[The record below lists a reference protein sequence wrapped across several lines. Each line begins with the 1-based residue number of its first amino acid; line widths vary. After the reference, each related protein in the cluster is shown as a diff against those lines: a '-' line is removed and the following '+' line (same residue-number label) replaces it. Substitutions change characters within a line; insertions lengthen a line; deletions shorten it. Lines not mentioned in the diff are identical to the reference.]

1 MSEFP
6 AEGGENG
13 DMQAVMENFQKK
25 NNLVTGRT
33 HVSHHPQVTS
43 SSQMLTTNQSQS
55 SSSSRVAKSSQRIL
69 TSSSSSSEMKASSM
83 KSDLTELKRG
93 ISEMKNM
100 TNFSRMRS
108 SMENLVD
115 RDAGGKEEAD
125 LTEPLVTFPD
135 PDTPPPVTA
144 GSPSQLTSLNTLN
157 NLHGMN
163 QPLGITNISGGQE
176 TMKFEQ
182 KKMTSASKTKVV
194 TDGFSAEKATANSAE
209 MRALQ
214 AGDVSY
220 KEQSAATAARARVE
234 LDGVSAEKSIAAA
247 REQRSLKA
255 GDLSHQESNN
265 MAASTMKLQSDSF
278 SSEKKAMAAQQQ
290 RQTVTSSGIF
300 NHEKHVA
307 SSSQS
312 SITIASKGVTSKSSM
327 LTAASAVNQLMNGI
341 LPAEEELLSLPLDD
355 LDLLCSKSNPQD
367 VERAIAKYC
376 GFLDNFLEKLKSAE
390 QKKAPLLLN
399 RVNEIIRKAWAVPTH
414 GHELGYTLCNTL
426 RTRGGL
432 DLLMT
437 NCVASDQDL
446 QFSSAR
452 LLEQC
457 LTTENRAHV
466 VEHGLEKVVNVACVC
481 TKNANSVDHA
491 RVGTGI
497 LEHLFK
503 HSEGTCSDVI
513 RLGGL
518 DAVLFECRKNDVE
531 TLRHCA
537 GALANLSLYGGAEN
551 QEAMIKRK
559 VPMWLFPLAFHND
572 DNIKYY
578 ACLAIAV
585 LVANKEIEAA
595 VLKSGTLDLVEP
607 FVTSHNPYEFAKS
620 NLAHA
625 HGQSKNWLERLVP
638 VLSSKREEARNLAA
652 FHFCMEAGIKK
663 RQGNTEIFRA
673 IGAIEPLK
681 KVASC
686 PNAIASKYAAQ
697 ALRLIGEEIPH
708 KLSQQV
714 PLWSTEDVREWV
726 KQIGFAECAGNFVES
741 RVDGDLLLQLTEE
754 NLREDIGLTNGI
766 RRRRFTRELQNLKK
780 MADYSSR
787 DTGNLNSFL
796 QSIGQEFSIYTYSML
811 NAGVDKDSI
820 RNLSEDQLLSECGIA
835 NSIHR
840 LRILDAIKNMQHNQF
855 SSCEN
860 ESPDKSLDVFVS
872 YRRSNGS
879 QLASLLKVHLQ
890 LRGFSVFIDVE
901 RLEAGKF
908 DNNLLQSIRQ
918 AKHFLLVLTPKALER
933 CIQDNECKDWVHR
946 EIVAALQSQCNI
958 IPIIDNFQWPE
969 PEELPEDMR
978 AVCHFNGVRWIHD
991 YQDACVDKLERFMR
1005 GEIPMRSELSGGIP
1019 RGMAS
1024 KDPTTIQSRFRKT
1037 PSPSRWLMGLPPAS
1051 PRVKFLH
1058 GHPGESPVPRRPCN
1072 SSSTRSKSL
1081 ELLDKEEEIESRTS
1095 TANRESPTRPRSRSL
1110 DGFLDEDLPTEDS
1123 QSINVNGEVAV
1134 EWAEGSENLDKRS
1147 MRFVQG
1153 SSNLE
1158 KDPKFVGKYKNF
1170 ETSSREFQNLGEGCI
1185 RYIRN
1190 SNDLQTDPT
1199 KFVQKSKSW
1208 DEGSEDMK
1216 HIEKGSTIFNQGCEN
1231 LNDNCTKLEHTK
1243 EGSMDVIKGLKNVER
1258 SKIKEF
1264 QESDFS
1270 KENTSRFSQASD
1282 GLGWLNMKENQGVK
1296 NLDEAGIKE
1305 EQKNGMQNL
1314 WCKSKERESVRKD
1327 SVGSNGRYQKVNYLE
1342 FSKNGE
1348 ENKSKPIEE
1357 ENILES
1363 WRASKAVQDNNFI
1376 DTNIGEFVSGQQEA
1390 KFVASKPR
1398 RNLNNPLWKISPS
1411 KNSIILN
1418 SAYTEL
1424 DKSVSELCSEQCLGD
1439 STSINSLYNPQP
1451 LPRHRNRG
1459 IFSDNL
1465 ESSAESN
1472 SSDTENSQTHKHQQ
1486 YNLQISSEGNYS
1498 DTANIKKCIKGDKLK
1513 IPSEENDLETSDIKK
1528 QKSEENKLKIF
1539 SEENTLNREIL
1550 KRDEILSSN
1559 MIIPSEENHSE
1570 KKIHEKPKTPAH
1582 NLKISSDTEVPPRDK
1597 SQLDNLKLHSVE
1609 DCLER
1614 KAPRR
1619 PPKGLRGSHGDKRC
1633 IAKARSCGA
1642 GLDVEEDTER
1652 SARDKVQGSLLS
1664 LPAGAEPKRKRNF
1677 MDKCVNKVRAFMRK

>member
-1 MSEFP
+1 MSVDRGLNMLHKHGSKSHGAVYKGRGAFLKSMSEFP
-6 AEGGENG
+6 VDGSENG
-13 DMQAVMENFQKK
+13 DMHTVMENFQKK

-33 HVSHHPQVTS
+33 HHVTHHPQVTTT
-43 SSQMLTTNQSQS
+43 SSQMLTTNQSQRQSSSTSTTS

-69 TSSSSSSEMKASSM
+69 TSSSSSEMKASSM

-93 ISEMKNM
+93 ISEMKNIS
-100 TNFSRMRS
+100 TNFSQRLRS

-115 RDAGGKEEAD
+115 RDGNGSEETN

-135 PDTPPPVTA
+135 PDTPPPVSDAVTLTG
-144 GSPSQLTSLNTLN
+144 GSPSQLSSLNSLN
-157 NLHGMN
+157 NLHHGMN
-163 QPLGITNISGGQE
+163 PPINIPNMANLPTGQE
-176 TMKFEQ
+176 TMKYEQ
-182 KKMTSASKTKVV
+182 KKVTSASKTKVV

-234 LDGVSAEKSIAAA
+234 LDGVSAEKSVAAA

-278 SSEKKAMAAQQQ
+278 TSEKKAMAAQQQ
-290 RQTVTSSGIF
+290 RQTVTSTGIF
-300 NHEKHVA
+300 NHEKHMA

-312 SITIASKGVTSKSSM
+312 SITIASKSGVSASKSM
-327 LTAASAVNQLMNGI
+327 INAASAVNQLMNGMR
-341 LPAEEELLSLPLDD
+341 PPTAEDELLSLPLDD

-367 VERAIAKYC
+367 VDCAIAKYC
-376 GFLDNFLEKLKSAE
+376 SLLDSFVERLKASADGS
-390 QKKAPLLLN
+390 KSSSAGSGSKAPQLLN

-432 DLLMT
+432 DLLMS
-437 NCVASDQDL
+437 NCVANDHEL

-466 VEHGLEKVVNVACVC
+466 VENGLEKVVNVACVC

-663 RQGNTEIFRA
+663 QQGNTEIFRT

-726 KQIGFAECAGNFVES
+726 KQIGFAEVAPNFVES

-766 RRRRFTRELQNLKK
+766 MRRRFARELQNLKK

-820 RNLSEDQLLSECGIA
+820 RNLSEDQLLNECGIA

-840 LRILDAIKNMQHNQF
+840 IRILDAIKNMQHNQF
-855 SSCEN
+855 SSCEY

-918 AKHFLLVLTPKALER
+918 AKHFLLVLTPSALER
-933 CIQDNECKDWVHR
+933 CIQDTECKDWVHR

-978 AVCHFNGVRWIHD
+978 TVCHFNGVRWIHD

-1005 GEIPMRSELSGGIP
+1005 GEIPMRSEVLSAGIP
-1019 RGMAS
+1019 RSMAP
-1024 KDPTTIQSRFRKT
+1024 KDVTQPST
-1037 PSPSRWLMGLPPAS
+1037 PGSTNIRQPPNYQRMHS
-1051 PRVKFLH
+1051 
-1058 GHPGESPVPRRPCN
+1058 N
-1072 SSSTRSKSL
+1072 
-1081 ELLDKEEEIESRTS
+1081 ESR
-1095 TANRESPTRPRSRSL
+1095 
-1110 DGFLDEDLPTEDS
+1110 
-1123 QSINVNGEVAV
+1123 
-1134 EWAEGSENLDKRS
+1134 GSD
-1147 MRFVQG
+1147 
-1153 SSNLE
+1153 
-1158 KDPKFVGKYKNF
+1158 
-1170 ETSSREFQNLGEGCI
+1170 
-1185 RYIRN
+1185 
-1190 SNDLQTDPT
+1190 
-1199 KFVQKSKSW
+1199 
-1208 DEGSEDMK
+1208 
-1216 HIEKGSTIFNQGCEN
+1216 
-1231 LNDNCTKLEHTK
+1231 
-1243 EGSMDVIKGLKNVER
+1243 
-1258 SKIKEF
+1258 
-1264 QESDFS
+1264 
-1270 KENTSRFSQASD
+1270 
-1282 GLGWLNMKENQGVK
+1282 
-1296 NLDEAGIKE
+1296 
-1305 EQKNGMQNL
+1305 
-1314 WCKSKERESVRKD
+1314 KD
-1327 SVGSNGRYQKVNYLE
+1327 STGGR
-1342 FSKNGE
+1342 
-1348 ENKSKPIEE
+1348 
-1357 ENILES
+1357 
-1363 WRASKAVQDNNFI
+1363 D
-1376 DTNIGEFVSGQQEA
+1376 
-1390 KFVASKPR
+1390 
-1398 RNLNNPLWKISPS
+1398 
-1411 KNSIILN
+1411 
-1418 SAYTEL
+1418 
-1424 DKSVSELCSEQCLGD
+1424 
-1439 STSINSLYNPQP
+1439 
-1451 LPRHRNRG
+1451 
-1459 IFSDNL
+1459 
-1465 ESSAESN
+1465 
-1472 SSDTENSQTHKHQQ
+1472 
-1486 YNLQISSEGNYS
+1486 
-1498 DTANIKKCIKGDKLK
+1498 
-1513 IPSEENDLETSDIKK
+1513 
-1528 QKSEENKLKIF
+1528 
-1539 SEENTLNREIL
+1539 
-1550 KRDEILSSN
+1550 
-1559 MIIPSEENHSE
+1559 
-1570 KKIHEKPKTPAH
+1570 
-1582 NLKISSDTEVPPRDK
+1582 
-1597 SQLDNLKLHSVE
+1597 
-1609 DCLER
+1609 
-1614 KAPRR
+1614 
-1619 PPKGLRGSHGDKRC
+1619 
-1633 IAKARSCGA
+1633 
-1642 GLDVEEDTER
+1642 
-1652 SARDKVQGSLLS
+1652 
-1664 LPAGAEPKRKRNF
+1664 
-1677 MDKCVNKVRAFMRK
+1677 

>member
-1 MSEFP
+1 MHTTAPPRAVKQLRRNVGHHAPLNYRNRLMSEFP
-6 AEGGENG
+6 VDGSENG
-13 DMQAVMENFQKK
+13 DMHTVMENFQKK

-33 HVSHHPQVTS
+33 HHVTHHPQVTTT
-43 SSQMLTTNQSQS
+43 SSQMLTTNQSQRQSSSTSTSS
-55 SSSSRVAKSSQRIL
+55 SSSSRVKSSQRIL
-69 TSSSSSSEMKASSM
+69 STSSSSSEMKASSM

-100 TNFSRMRS
+100 STNFSQRLRS

-115 RDAGGKEEAD
+115 RDGNGPEETN

-135 PDTPPPVTA
+135 PDTPPPVSDAVTLTG
-144 GSPSQLTSLNTLN
+144 GSPSQLSSLNSLN
-157 NLHGMN
+157 NLHHGIN
-163 QPLGITNISGGQE
+163 QPINIPNIANLPAGQE

-234 LDGVSAEKSIAAA
+234 LDGVSAEKSVAAA

-265 MAASTMKLQSDSF
+265 MAASTIKLHSDSF
-278 SSEKKAMAAQQQ
+278 TSEKKAMAAQQQ
-290 RQTVTSSGIF
+290 RQTVTSTGIF
-300 NHEKHVA
+300 NHEKHME

-312 SITIASKGVTSKSSM
+312 SITIASKSGVSASKMIS
-327 LTAASAVNQLMNGI
+327 AASAVNQLMNGMR
-341 LPAEEELLSLPLDD
+341 PPTAEDELLCLPLDD

-367 VERAIAKYC
+367 VDCAITKYC
-376 GFLDNFLEKLKSAE
+376 SLLDNFVERLKANVDGCS
-390 QKKAPLLLN
+390 KSSSVSCGNKAPQLLN

-426 RTRGGL
+426 RMRGGL
-432 DLLMT
+432 DLLMS
-437 NCVASDQDL
+437 NCVANDHEL

-466 VEHGLEKVVNVACVC
+466 VENGLEKVVNVACVC

-503 HSEGTCSDVI
+503 HSEGTCSDVV

-607 FVTSHNPYEFAKS
+607 FITSHNPYEFAKS

-663 RQGNTEIFRA
+663 RQGNTEIFRT

-726 KQIGFAECAGNFVES
+726 KQIGFAEVAPNFVES

-766 RRRRFTRELQNLKK
+766 MRRRFARELQNLKK

-820 RNLSEDQLLSECGIA
+820 RNLSEDQLLTECGIT

-855 SSCEN
+855 SSCEY

-918 AKHFLLVLTPKALER
+918 AKHFLLVLTPSALER
-933 CIQDNECKDWVHR
+933 CVQDSECKDWVHR

-1005 GEIPMRSELSGGIP
+1005 GEIPARSELSAGIP
-1019 RGMAS
+1019 RSMAP
-1024 KDPTTIQSRFRKT
+1024 KDVTQPST
-1037 PSPSRWLMGLPPAS
+1037 PGNTNIRQPPNYQRMHS
-1051 PRVKFLH
+1051 
-1058 GHPGESPVPRRPCN
+1058 N
-1072 SSSTRSKSL
+1072 
-1081 ELLDKEEEIESRTS
+1081 ESR
-1095 TANRESPTRPRSRSL
+1095 
-1110 DGFLDEDLPTEDS
+1110 
-1123 QSINVNGEVAV
+1123 
-1134 EWAEGSENLDKRS
+1134 GSD
-1147 MRFVQG
+1147 
-1153 SSNLE
+1153 
-1158 KDPKFVGKYKNF
+1158 
-1170 ETSSREFQNLGEGCI
+1170 
-1185 RYIRN
+1185 
-1190 SNDLQTDPT
+1190 
-1199 KFVQKSKSW
+1199 
-1208 DEGSEDMK
+1208 
-1216 HIEKGSTIFNQGCEN
+1216 
-1231 LNDNCTKLEHTK
+1231 
-1243 EGSMDVIKGLKNVER
+1243 
-1258 SKIKEF
+1258 
-1264 QESDFS
+1264 
-1270 KENTSRFSQASD
+1270 
-1282 GLGWLNMKENQGVK
+1282 
-1296 NLDEAGIKE
+1296 
-1305 EQKNGMQNL
+1305 
-1314 WCKSKERESVRKD
+1314 KD
-1327 SVGSNGRYQKVNYLE
+1327 STCGR
-1342 FSKNGE
+1342 
-1348 ENKSKPIEE
+1348 
-1357 ENILES
+1357 
-1363 WRASKAVQDNNFI
+1363 D
-1376 DTNIGEFVSGQQEA
+1376 
-1390 KFVASKPR
+1390 
-1398 RNLNNPLWKISPS
+1398 
-1411 KNSIILN
+1411 
-1418 SAYTEL
+1418 
-1424 DKSVSELCSEQCLGD
+1424 
-1439 STSINSLYNPQP
+1439 
-1451 LPRHRNRG
+1451 
-1459 IFSDNL
+1459 
-1465 ESSAESN
+1465 
-1472 SSDTENSQTHKHQQ
+1472 
-1486 YNLQISSEGNYS
+1486 
-1498 DTANIKKCIKGDKLK
+1498 
-1513 IPSEENDLETSDIKK
+1513 
-1528 QKSEENKLKIF
+1528 
-1539 SEENTLNREIL
+1539 
-1550 KRDEILSSN
+1550 
-1559 MIIPSEENHSE
+1559 
-1570 KKIHEKPKTPAH
+1570 
-1582 NLKISSDTEVPPRDK
+1582 
-1597 SQLDNLKLHSVE
+1597 
-1609 DCLER
+1609 
-1614 KAPRR
+1614 
-1619 PPKGLRGSHGDKRC
+1619 
-1633 IAKARSCGA
+1633 
-1642 GLDVEEDTER
+1642 
-1652 SARDKVQGSLLS
+1652 
-1664 LPAGAEPKRKRNF
+1664 
-1677 MDKCVNKVRAFMRK
+1677 

>member
-1 MSEFP
+1 MKGYEGVRVMTERGDGTATSGQNRRDVYGKRREFFKNMSEFP
-6 AEGGENG
+6 AEGAENG

-25 NNLVTGRT
+25 NNLITGRS
-33 HVSHHPQVTS
+33 HSHHPQVTS
-43 SSQMLTTNQSQS
+43 SSQILTNQSQTSS

-69 TSSSSSSEMKASSM
+69 TSSSSSEMKASSM

-100 TNFSRMRS
+100 STNFSQRLRS

-115 RDAGGKEEAD
+115 RDGSGPEEND
-125 LTEPLVTFPD
+125 LSEPLVTFPD
-135 PDTPPPVTA
+135 PDTPPPVTGTVTLS
-144 GSPSQLTSLNTLN
+144 GSPSQLSSLNSLN
-157 NLHGMN
+157 NLHNMSPTINMSNMPNMSSLPAG
-163 QPLGITNISGGQE
+163 PE

-182 KKMTSASKTKVV
+182 KKVTSASKTKVV

-234 LDGVSAEKSIAAA
+234 MDGVSAEKSVASAM
-247 REQRSLKA
+247 EQRSLKA

-265 MAASTMKLQSDSF
+265 VAASSMKLQSDSF
-278 SSEKKAMAAQQQ
+278 TSEKKAMAAQQQ
-290 RQTVTSSGIF
+290 RQTVSSSGIY
-300 NHEKHVA
+300 NHEKHMA

-327 LTAASAVNQLMNGI
+327 ITAASAVNQLMNGMR
-341 LPAEEELLSLPLDD
+341 PGDDELLSLPLDD
-355 LDLLCSKSNPQD
+355 LDDLCSNSNTQD
-367 VERAIAKYC
+367 VGTAIAKYS
-376 GFLDNFLEKLKSAE
+376 GFLNNCVERLKANDSS
-390 QKKAPLLLN
+390 KSGKAPLLLN

-426 RTRGGL
+426 RTTGGL
-432 DLLMT
+432 ELLMT
-437 NCVASDQDL
+437 NCEASDHEL

-466 VEHGLEKVVNVACVC
+466 VENGLEKVVTVACVC

-559 VPMWLFPLAFHND
+559 VPVWLFPLAFHND

-595 VLKSGTLDLVEP
+595 VLESGTLNLVEP

-663 RQGNTEIFRA
+663 QQGNTEIFRA

-686 PNAIASKYAAQ
+686 PNAVASKYAAQ
-697 ALRLIGEEIPH
+697 ALRLINEEIPH

-726 KQIGFAECAGNFVES
+726 KQIGFAEYATNFVES

-787 DTGNLNSFL
+787 DIGNLNSFL
-796 QSIGQEFSIYTYSML
+796 QQIGAEFSIYTYGML
-811 NAGVDKDSI
+811 NAGVDKESI
-820 RNLSEDQLLSECGIA
+820 RNISEDQLLSECGIT

-840 LRILDAIKNMQHNQF
+840 LRILDAIKNGQSNSF
-855 SSCEN
+855 SPCGPD

-933 CIQDNECKDWVHR
+933 CTQDTEGKDWVHR

-1005 GEIPMRSELSGGIP
+1005 LETPVRSELSSGIY
-1019 RGMAS
+1019 RGIGS
-1024 KDPTTIQSRFRKT
+1024 KEVTT
-1037 PSPSRWLMGLPPAS
+1037 PSTPGSTNMRQPPNYQRMHS
-1051 PRVKFLH
+1051 
-1058 GHPGESPVPRRPCN
+1058 N
-1072 SSSTRSKSL
+1072 
-1081 ELLDKEEEIESRTS
+1081 ESR
-1095 TANRESPTRPRSRSL
+1095 
-1110 DGFLDEDLPTEDS
+1110 
-1123 QSINVNGEVAV
+1123 
-1134 EWAEGSENLDKRS
+1134 GSD
-1147 MRFVQG
+1147 
-1153 SSNLE
+1153 
-1158 KDPKFVGKYKNF
+1158 
-1170 ETSSREFQNLGEGCI
+1170 
-1185 RYIRN
+1185 
-1190 SNDLQTDPT
+1190 
-1199 KFVQKSKSW
+1199 
-1208 DEGSEDMK
+1208 
-1216 HIEKGSTIFNQGCEN
+1216 
-1231 LNDNCTKLEHTK
+1231 
-1243 EGSMDVIKGLKNVER
+1243 
-1258 SKIKEF
+1258 
-1264 QESDFS
+1264 
-1270 KENTSRFSQASD
+1270 
-1282 GLGWLNMKENQGVK
+1282 
-1296 NLDEAGIKE
+1296 
-1305 EQKNGMQNL
+1305 
-1314 WCKSKERESVRKD
+1314 KD
-1327 SVGSNGRYQKVNYLE
+1327 STNGR
-1342 FSKNGE
+1342 
-1348 ENKSKPIEE
+1348 
-1357 ENILES
+1357 
-1363 WRASKAVQDNNFI
+1363 D
-1376 DTNIGEFVSGQQEA
+1376 
-1390 KFVASKPR
+1390 
-1398 RNLNNPLWKISPS
+1398 
-1411 KNSIILN
+1411 
-1418 SAYTEL
+1418 
-1424 DKSVSELCSEQCLGD
+1424 
-1439 STSINSLYNPQP
+1439 
-1451 LPRHRNRG
+1451 
-1459 IFSDNL
+1459 
-1465 ESSAESN
+1465 
-1472 SSDTENSQTHKHQQ
+1472 
-1486 YNLQISSEGNYS
+1486 
-1498 DTANIKKCIKGDKLK
+1498 
-1513 IPSEENDLETSDIKK
+1513 
-1528 QKSEENKLKIF
+1528 
-1539 SEENTLNREIL
+1539 
-1550 KRDEILSSN
+1550 
-1559 MIIPSEENHSE
+1559 
-1570 KKIHEKPKTPAH
+1570 
-1582 NLKISSDTEVPPRDK
+1582 
-1597 SQLDNLKLHSVE
+1597 
-1609 DCLER
+1609 
-1614 KAPRR
+1614 
-1619 PPKGLRGSHGDKRC
+1619 
-1633 IAKARSCGA
+1633 
-1642 GLDVEEDTER
+1642 
-1652 SARDKVQGSLLS
+1652 
-1664 LPAGAEPKRKRNF
+1664 
-1677 MDKCVNKVRAFMRK
+1677 

>member
-1 MSEFP
+1 MTMVVNKINMSSYSAPRRAFFSGFHTKMSEFP
-6 AEGGENG
+6 VEGGENG
-13 DMQAVMENFQKK
+13 DMQSVMENFQKK
-25 NNLVTGRT
+25 NNLVTGRS
-33 HVSHHPQVTS
+33 HVSHHPQ
-43 SSQMLTTNQSQS
+43 MLTPNQSQS
-55 SSSSRVAKSSQRIL
+55 TSSSSSSTSSTSRVAKSSQRIL
-69 TSSSSSSEMKASSM
+69 TSSSSSEMKASSM

-93 ISEMKNM
+93 ISEMKNIS
-100 TNFSRMRS
+100 TNFSQRLRS

-115 RDAGGKEEAD
+115 RDGSVAEETD

-135 PDTPPPVTA
+135 PDTPPPATGTVNLS
-144 GSPSQLTSLNTLN
+144 GSPSQLSTLNSLNSLHN
-157 NLHGMN
+157 MSPPMGMANL
-163 QPLGITNISGGQE
+163 PAGQE

-194 TDGFSAEKATANSAE
+194 TDGFSAEKATANSAK

-214 AGDVSY
+214 TGDVSY

-234 LDGVSAEKSIAAA
+234 MDGVSAEKSVAAA

-255 GDLSHQESNN
+255 GDLSHQECNN

-290 RQTVTSSGIF
+290 RQTVTSSGIY
-300 NHEKHVA
+300 NHEKHMA

-327 LTAASAVNQLMNGI
+327 ISAANAVNQLMNGMR
-341 LPAEEELLSLPLDD
+341 PAEDELLSLPLDD

-367 VERAIAKYC
+367 VDRAIAKYC
-376 GFLDNFLEKLKSAE
+376 GFLDSFVERLKANDG
-390 QKKAPLLLN
+390 KNGKAPLLLN

-414 GHELGYTLCNTL
+414 GHELGYSLCNTL

-432 DLLMT
+432 DLLMS
-437 NCVASDQDL
+437 NCVASDHEL

-466 VEHGLEKVVNVACVC
+466 VEHGLEKVVNIACVC
-481 TKNANSVDHA
+481 TKNANSVDHS

-578 ACLAIAV
+578 ACLTIAV

-663 RQGNTEIFRA
+663 QQGNTEIFRA

-726 KQIGFAECAGNFVES
+726 KQIGFAECAVNFVES

-754 NLREDIGLTNGI
+754 NLKEDIGLTNGI

-787 DTGNLNSFL
+787 DTGNLNNFL

-811 NAGVDKDSI
+811 NAGVDKESI
-820 RNLSEDQLLSECGIA
+820 RNLSEDQLLSECGIT

-840 LRILDAIKNMQHNQF
+840 LRILDAIKNVQHNQF
-855 SSCEN
+855 SSNED

-890 LRGFSVFIDVE
+890 LRGFSVFIDIE

-908 DNNLLQSIRQ
+908 DNDLLQSIRQ

-933 CIQDNECKDWVHR
+933 CIQDTECKDWVHR

-969 PEELPEDMR
+969 PEDLPEDMR

-1005 GEIPMRSELSGGIP
+1005 GEIPVRSEPSGIP
-1019 RGMAS
+1019 RGIAS
-1024 KDPTTIQSRFRKT
+1024 KDVTAPGTPDGPPTAIPNRFRKSS
-1037 PSPSRWLMGLPPAS
+1037 SPSRWLMGLPPTS
-1051 PRVKFLH
+1051 PRLKFVH
-1058 GHPGESPVPRRPCN
+1058 THPGGSPVPRRPPRHPP
-1072 SSSTRSKSL
+1072 SPSTRSRSL
-1081 ELLDKEEEIESRTS
+1081 ELLDQEEKKSVLPVVKPE
-1095 TANRESPTRPRSRSL
+1095 PVPRPRSKSL
-1110 DGFLDEDLPTEDS
+1110 DGLLDEDDVVPRLKTEESAKDEEKKNDEVNANASSTDNTNQDSKKETGSIPIVTINAPDSEATENVSNVDSPCKIETLDEPAKAEETKDDKNPLPIPRLKTKVATLQVEDKHEKPS
-1123 QSINVNGEVAV
+1123 S
-1134 EWAEGSENLDKRS
+1134 SEDNNDK
-1147 MRFVQG
+1147 
-1153 SSNLE
+1153 E
-1158 KDPKFVGKYKNF
+1158 D
-1170 ETSSREFQNLGEGCI
+1170 
-1185 RYIRN
+1185 
-1190 SNDLQTDPT
+1190 DPT
-1199 KFVQKSKSW
+1199 
-1208 DEGSEDMK
+1208 
-1216 HIEKGSTIFNQGCEN
+1216 T
-1231 LNDNCTKLEHTK
+1231 LPK
-1243 EGSMDVIKGLKNVER
+1243 ELIK
-1258 SKIKEF
+1258 
-1264 QESDFS
+1264 
-1270 KENTSRFSQASD
+1270 
-1282 GLGWLNMKENQGVK
+1282 
-1296 NLDEAGIKE
+1296 
-1305 EQKNGMQNL
+1305 
-1314 WCKSKERESVRKD
+1314 
-1327 SVGSNGRYQKVNYLE
+1327 
-1342 FSKNGE
+1342 
-1348 ENKSKPIEE
+1348 
-1357 ENILES
+1357 
-1363 WRASKAVQDNNFI
+1363 
-1376 DTNIGEFVSGQQEA
+1376 
-1390 KFVASKPR
+1390 
-1398 RNLNNPLWKISPS
+1398 
-1411 KNSIILN
+1411 
-1418 SAYTEL
+1418 
-1424 DKSVSELCSEQCLGD
+1424 
-1439 STSINSLYNPQP
+1439 STSADEES
-1451 LPRHRNRG
+1451 
-1459 IFSDNL
+1459 
-1465 ESSAESN
+1465 ESSATEVADSENRQQTIELCDN
-1472 SSDTENSQTHKHQQ
+1472 SVEPIQERLMT
-1486 YNLQISSEGNYS
+1486 IEGNNKS
-1498 DTANIKKCIKGDKLK
+1498 TLLK
-1513 IPSEENDLETSDIKK
+1513 
-1528 QKSEENKLKIF
+1528 
-1539 SEENTLNREIL
+1539 
-1550 KRDEILSSN
+1550 
-1559 MIIPSEENHSE
+1559 
-1570 KKIHEKPKTPAH
+1570 
-1582 NLKISSDTEVPPRDK
+1582 
-1597 SQLDNLKLHSVE
+1597 
-1609 DCLER
+1609 
-1614 KAPRR
+1614 
-1619 PPKGLRGSHGDKRC
+1619 
-1633 IAKARSCGA
+1633 AKSCGA
-1642 GLDVEEDTER
+1642 GLDSNESVSSNEYKDEIKE
-1652 SARDKVQGSLLS
+1652 QGSLLS
-1664 LPAGAEPKRKRNF
+1664 LPTGAEPKRKRNF
-1677 MDKCVNKVRAFMRK
+1677 MDKCVNKVRSFMKR